1 MGEFPSHRAV
11 VDPAL
16 QVEVPHGR
24 KGDSSTGGSKR
35 VGSGSVGYAVWTASS
50 GGLMLLIFGL
60 RTVHNDD
67 PAGDLKSAAYLTI
80 RGAVWF

>member
-1 MGEFPSHRAV
+1 
-11 VDPAL
+11 
-16 QVEVPHGR
+16 
-24 KGDSSTGGSKR
+24 
-35 VGSGSVGYAVWTASS
+35 
-50 GGLMLLIFGL
+50 MLLIFGL